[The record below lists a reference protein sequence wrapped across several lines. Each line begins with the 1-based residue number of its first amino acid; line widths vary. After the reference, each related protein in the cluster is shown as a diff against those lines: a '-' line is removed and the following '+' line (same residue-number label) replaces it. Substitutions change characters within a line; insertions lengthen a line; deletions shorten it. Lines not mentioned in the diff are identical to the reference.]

1 MMGANVAHY
10 RLMNRDHPVLE
21 FDYDLETH
29 LATRISRVVDAVHA
43 PLGLF
48 DERGNVSKR
57 DLNYWWRNR
66 AIPASR
72 EQIDRVLDNLRLE
85 STLELAE
92 RNFGLSLSDRYWL
105 DDMDSPQR
113 WEDINFFD
121 NDFSDD
127 LGVLTLGQDS
137 GSGSPGDCDVD
148 YAHVN
153 LTSPN
158 STLGGDLRKKW
169 KIMDGRR
176 VLVKAGVG
184 AFNQEPFNEVIATEL
199 HRRLLPPGTFTEYSL
214 LTENRRV
221 YCACDNMLR
230 EDEELISAYDLI
242 RKRKQRNSESDL
254 AFYLRCC
261 FELGIE
267 DAICGLSQ
275 MFACDYVLANRD
287 RHWRNFGVM
296 RDVETLRGTRL
307 APIFDTGSCLWSD
320 AVQLEL
326 PIDFRYVA
334 KPFKRDGMRPYDQ
347 LRLFEGSL
355 GWVDG
360 QVLADFPDFVG
371 DMLGTNPNIPDMRI
385 DRIVT
390 QVRKNVDDLIAVSRR

>member
-1 MMGANVAHY
+1 MARY
-10 RLMNRDHPVLE
+10 RLMNKDYPVLE

-29 LATRISRVVDAVHA
+29 LATRINRAIDAAHA
-43 PLGLF
+43 PFGLF

-57 DLNYWWRNR
+57 DLNYWWRHR

-105 DDMDSPQR
+105 DDMDAPQR

-137 GSGSPGDCDVD
+137 GSGGSGTGDFD
-148 YAHVN
+148 YARMN

-169 KIMDGRR
+169 KIIDGHR

-184 AFNQEPFNEVIATEL
+184 FANQEPFNEVIATEL
-199 HRRLLPPGTFTEYSL
+199 HRRLLPPDTFTEYRL
-214 LTENRRV
+214 LTEGRRV

-230 EDEELISAYDLI
+230 EDEELVSAYDLI
-242 RKRKQRNSESDL
+242 RKRKQSNSESDL
-254 AFYLRCC
+254 MFYLRCC
-261 FELGIE
+261 AELGIE
-267 DAICGLSQ
+267 GTMRGLSQ

-296 RDVETLRGTRL
+296 RNVETLRGTRL

-347 LRLFEGSL
+347 LCLFEGSL
-355 GWVDG
+355 KWVDG
-360 QVLADFPDFVG
+360 QALADFPDFVG
-371 DMLGTNPNIPDMRI
+371 DMLRRNPNIPDKRI
-385 DRIVT
+385 DRIVS
-390 QVRKNVDDLIAVSRR
+390 QVRINVDDLLAVSRR